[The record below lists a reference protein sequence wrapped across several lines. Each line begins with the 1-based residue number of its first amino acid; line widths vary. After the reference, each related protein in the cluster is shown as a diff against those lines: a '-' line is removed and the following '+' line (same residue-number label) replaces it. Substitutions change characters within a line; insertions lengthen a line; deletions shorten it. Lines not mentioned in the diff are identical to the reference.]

1 MYGLLEEKA
10 WEIGSLLW
18 SEHRRGGKEY
28 PEMRL
33 ERQAGSRSFRALSAR
48 LRHLNFIVKTVE
60 AIYIF

>member
-10 WEIGSLLW
+10 WEIGSLLC
-18 SEHRRGGKEY
+18 SEHRRQGKEY
-28 PEMRL
+28 PKMRL

-60 AIYIF
+60 ASDIF